1 MFKVVTFVGALLL
14 TVAPALAGTPFN
26 AQFLRDEALSGVYEL
41 RLARLG
47 EARAVRADV
56 RAYASTLVNDH
67 EVYSAAL
74 QELGK
79 SKGISLPS
87 SIDRGDEWRL
97 DLLANNHG
105 SRFDS
110 AFLRE
115 ALRVNGLG
123 VRALRKEASR
133 TTDPEVRIF
142 VARFLKVDAKH
153 EVRARELT
161 EHIVVFN
168 KVSNSRQDVPRRE

>member
-1 MFKVVTFVGALLL
+1 MFNALAIVGVLVL
-14 TVAPALAGTPFN
+14 TVAAALAGTPFD
-26 AQFLRDEALSGVYEL
+26 ARFLRDEALSSAYEL

-47 EARAVRADV
+47 EAHAVRADV

-74 QELGK
+74 QELGR
-79 SKGISLPS
+79 SKGVSLPLRL
-87 SIDRGDEWRL
+87 DRGDEWRL
-97 DLLANNHG
+97 DLLANIHG
-105 SRFDS
+105 AGFDS

-115 ALRVNGLG
+115 ALRVNAQGI
-123 VRALRKEASR
+123 RAFRMEASR
-133 TTDPEVRIF
+133 TTDPAIRIF

-153 EVRARELT
+153 EDRARELS

-168 KVSNSRQDVPRRE
+168 NGRNSMQAATRK

>member
-1 MFKVVTFVGALLL
+1 MFKAVTFVGVLLL
-14 TVAPALAGTPFN
+14 TVAAALAGTPFD
-26 AQFLRDEALSGVYEL
+26 ARFLRDEALSSAYEL

-47 EARAVRADV
+47 EAHAVRADV

-74 QELGK
+74 QELGR
-79 SKGISLPS
+79 SKGVSLPLR
-87 SIDRGDEWRL
+87 IDRGDEWRL
-97 DLLANNHG
+97 DLLANVHG
-105 SRFDS
+105 AGFDS

-115 ALRVNGLG
+115 ALRVNGQG
-123 VRALRKEASR
+123 IRAFRKEASR
-133 TTDPEVRIF
+133 TTDPAIRIF

-153 EVRARELT
+153 EVRGRVLS

-168 KVSNSRQDVPRRE
+168 KPSTSNQDVPRA